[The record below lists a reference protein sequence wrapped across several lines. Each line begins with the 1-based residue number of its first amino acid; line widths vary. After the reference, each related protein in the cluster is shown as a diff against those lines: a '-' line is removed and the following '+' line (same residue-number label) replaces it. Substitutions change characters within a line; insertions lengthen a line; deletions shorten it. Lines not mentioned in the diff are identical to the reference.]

1 MIEFFDAED
10 SRGLEV
16 LARMRRDW
24 ALRES
29 DWTQLADAP
38 CDKQA
43 WATYREALRDL
54 PETWVLSEQME
65 FPNPPD
71 YVESAPVE
79 EAQPS
84 TDVVA
89 EEEPTEA

>member
-10 SRGLEV
+10 NRGLEV

-29 DWTQLADAP
+29 DWTQIGDAP
-38 CDKQA
+38 ADKAA
-43 WATYREALRDL
+43 WAIYRQALRDL
-54 PETWVLSEQME
+54 PSKWVLNAQME
-65 FPNPPD
+65 FPNPPG
-71 YVESAPVE
+71 YVEPVTEVPAPVE

-84 TDVVA
+84 TDA
-89 EEEPTEA
+89 G